1 MGLSEDRINA
11 VTMDKIDALELIKKT
26 WDSESLSLEDKII
39 TISDAFYAVGLDI
52 ATTANFIKT
61 TPAEFYAFL
70 SLSNLDEDMIRM
82 ISDANP
88 PKTTWPLLSSGN
100 DEEIKKALTALS
112 ATSRSQ
118 NESISEFIYQQMI
131 EVAGSTPEQLISEL
145 TGGELFTLAK
155 KAKSFTS
162 VTPNTLKILNNLAGQ
177 KKRGKVLNENQ
188 LALLKNLL
196 NNLADNKV
204 IQRNSIDGDEELC
217 DKVLDALER

>member
-70 SLSNLDEDMIRM
+70 SLSNLDEDIIRM

-118 NESISEFIYQQMI
+118 NESVSEFIYQQMI
-131 EVAGSTPEQLISEL
+131 EVAGSSTEQLLSEI
-145 TGGELFTLAK
+145 TGGEMFALAK
-155 KAKSFTS
+155 KAKNFTS
-162 VTPNTLKILNNLAGQ
+162 VNPNTIKFLNSLAGQ
-177 KKRGKVLNENQ
+177 KKRGK
-188 LALLKNLL
+188 ALSERQIATLKDIL

>member
-70 SLSNLDEDMIRM
+70 SLSNLDEDIIRM

-118 NESISEFIYQQMI
+118 NESVSEFIYQQMI
-131 EVAGSTPEQLISEL
+131 EVAGSSTEQLLSEI
-145 TGGELFTLAK
+145 TGGEMFALAK
-155 KAKSFTS
+155 KAKNFTS
-162 VTPNTLKILNNLAGQ
+162 VNPNTIKFLNSLAGQ
-177 KKRGKVLNENQ
+177 KKRGK
-188 LALLKNLL
+188 ALSERQIATLKDIL

-204 IQRNSIDGDEELC
+204 IQRNSIDGDDVLC

>member
-39 TISDAFYAVGLDI
+39 TVSDAFYAVGLDI

-131 EVAGSTPEQLISEL
+131 EVAGSTSEQLISEL

-204 IQRNSIDGDEELC
+204 IQRNSIDGDKELC

>member
-70 SLSNLDEDMIRM
+70 SLSNLDEDMIRR

-131 EVAGSTPEQLISEL
+131 EVAGSTSEQLISEL

-204 IQRNSIDGDEELC
+204 IQRNSIDGDKELC